1 MVPRD
6 TRTGHVLEQMI
17 LPSLEYGGY
26 TYETQVNIGDRLG
39 GGRHVVDALAE
50 DSQGKKTIISLK
62 WQQTSGTAEQKVP
75 YEAMCLA
82 EAILSN
88 REEFKKAYLVLG
100 GEGWTLREFYTGGGL
115 DRHLQHSNLVDI
127 VTLEWFIAKANQ
139 GAL

>member
-1 MVPRD
+1 MATNKR
-6 TRTGHVLEQMI
+6 
-17 LPSLEYGGY
+17 
-26 TYETQVNIGDRLG
+26 N
-39 GGRHVVDALAE
+39 
-50 DSQGKKTIISLK
+50 
-62 WQQTSGTAEQKVP
+62 SGTAEQKVP